1 MKIPFT
7 WIAIAILMV
16 ALLALWLRYDY
27 VSGDRDRLSKNQ
39 ESLLTEQ
46 KDFKFRDSLQV
57 SQIGSLEL
65 TKNEFKRH
73 FEEAAKEAKD
83 LGIKIKRI
91 ESYTS
96 ITTQVKDSF
105 KTVFKDSI
113 TIKHNT
119 IKCFKYNDKWLSFDG
134 CAINDTLNVG
144 YSLIDSVEIFAH
156 RVPRKFLFIKYGT
169 RGVNLTTFS
178 KNPNSKIINKSF
190 IEIK

>member
-7 WIAIAILMV
+7 WIVIAILTV

-27 VSGDRDRLSKNQ
+27 VSNEKERLGKNQ
-39 ESLLTEQ
+39 ASLLDEMLN
-46 KDFKFRDSLQV
+46 FKFRDSLQV
-57 SQIGSLEL
+57 AQIGSLEL

-83 LGIKIKRI
+83 LGLKIKRI

-113 TIKHNT
+113 TIKRDT
-119 IKCFKYNDKWLSFDG
+119 IKCFKYSDKWLYFAG
-134 CAINDTLNVG
+134 CSANDSLAVN
-144 YSLIDSVEIFAH
+144 YSVIDSIESFAN
-156 RVPRKFLFIKYGT
+156 RVPRRFLFIKYGT
-169 RGVNLTTFS
+169 KGINLTTFS
-178 KNPNSKIINKSF
+178 KNPNCKIVNQTY
-190 IEIK
+190 IKLK